1 MKKVFLLLSV
11 TMLLFACG
19 NEANNEATENKEASK
34 QEKEQS
40 TTTLKAH
47 ELLEEGE
54 KYVGETV
61 TVEGTAVHVCQHGG
75 KRMFL
80 NSGNSDERLK
90 AVANEELGNF
100 KTEDEGN
107 TFLVTGTVEEQR
119 IDNEYL
125 DNWEQEI
132 KDDLGDDHTIH
143 DGDHG
148 EGDSHDDHTKNE
160 DLAKV
165 ENMRKEIEESEK
177 DYLSI
182 FSLKAESY
190 KKK

>member
-1 MKKVFLLLSV
+1 MKKVFLLLSA

-19 NEANNEATENKEASK
+19 NEANNEATEDKDASK
-34 QEKEQS
+34 DKKEM

-47 ELLEEGE
+47 ELLEQGE
-54 KYVGETV
+54 KYVDETV

-80 NSGNSDERLK
+80 NSGDTDERLK
-90 AVANEELGNF
+90 AVANEELGSF

-132 KDDLGDDHTIH
+132 KDDLGDDHHIH
-143 DGDHG
+143 DGEHG
-148 EGDSHDDHTKNE
+148 EGESHDDHDMSE

-165 ENMRKEIEESEK
+165 ENMRKEIEESDK
-177 DYLSI
+177 DYVSI